1 MNAVK
6 SRGLLVV
13 ITVAM
18 LMGAS
23 SVALAKTSV
32 KGMKN
37 CENALLERPKFKG
50 LPMAA
55 FSIRPGADKHH
66 ARFTVSWE
74 GLKSA
79 GHCKLTDKDKV
90 ENISVK
96 SFHDGRK
103 AKHNGGHPHDRDGF
117 YYDTHIGKWR
127 DPDGRVCH
135 TCTPENG
142 FPKPSHYRN

>member
-1 MNAVK
+1 MKTVK
-6 SRGLLVV
+6 SRGVLLALSAA
-13 ITVAM
+13 I

-23 SVALAKTSV
+23 SSILAETPV

-37 CENALLERPKFKG
+37 CENALLGKEKFKG

-55 FSIRPGADKHH
+55 FSVRPGRDDQHAHFTVRWDGLKADGHCIVDKH
-66 ARFTVSWE
+66 
-74 GLKSA
+74 G
-79 GHCKLTDKDKV
+79 KV
-90 ENISVK
+90 NDVTIVN
-96 SFHDGRK
+96 FDDGRK
-103 AKHNGGHPHDRDGF
+103 GNQKGGNPHDRGGF
-117 YYDTHIGKWR
+117 YYDTHMGKWR